1 MNQYVKPTIKLASAA
16 ANSASAGSCPN
27 KLNDSDRELLE
38 SIIGSGDMSTAF
50 GMNEPCQNPVPI
62 DAYCK
67 FTSAELGAI
76 QAFSS

>member
-16 ANSASAGSCPN
+16 ANSASAGSC
-27 KLNDSDRELLE
+27 LNQVDRELLE
-38 SIIGSGDMSTAF
+38 DIIGSGVDLNNAFASTEA
-50 GMNEPCQNPVPI
+50 CPI
-62 DAYCK
+62 QLPIEAYCK

>member
-16 ANSASAGSCPN
+16 ANSLSAGSC
-27 KLNDSDRELLE
+27 LNQVDRELLE
-38 SIIGSGDMSTAF
+38 SIIGSGVDLSTAF

-67 FTSAELGAI
+67 FTSADLGAI

>member
-1 MNQYVKPTIKLASAA
+1 MNQYFKPVIKLAGAA
-16 ANSASAGSCPN
+16 ANSASAGSCLN
-27 KLNDSDRELLE
+27 KVDRELLE
-38 SIIGSGDMSTAF
+38 SIIGSGVDLEKAF
-50 GMNEPCQNPVPI
+50 GMNENCTISVPV

>member
-16 ANSASAGSCPN
+16 ANSASAGSC
-27 KLNDSDRELLE
+27 LNQVDRELLE
-38 SIIGSGDMSTAF
+38 SIIGPGYDLSKAF
-50 GMNEPCQNPVPI
+50 GMNEPCENPVPI

-76 QAFSS
+76 QGFSS